1 MRVIVGSV
9 GYPDLCDHSA
19 GLAVVERL
27 AERAWPEEVS
37 CEDLSYGPIAVMQRF
52 QDDPPERC
60 FHRAIFVSGVSRPG
74 RAPGTVTVYR
84 WDRVLPSDEEVQRAV
99 SDAVTGIIFVD
110 NTVIVTGY
118 FGVLPAEVVLVEIEP
133 LLHEFGDTLS
143 PPVAEVIGPV
153 CERVAELATDP
164 SAARALPCLPLGSL
178 ITLRAETW

>member
-1 MRVIVGSV
+1 MRAIVGSV

-52 QDDPPERC
+52 QDDPPERA
-60 FHRAIFVSGVSRPG
+60 FQRAIFVSGVSREG
-74 RAPGTVTVYR
+74 RAPGTVTIYR
-84 WDRVLPSDEEVQRAV
+84 WDGVLPSDEEVQRAV
-99 SDAVTGIIFVD
+99 NDAVTGVIFVD

-118 FGVLPAEVVLVEIEP
+118 FGVLPEEVILVEIEP
-133 LLHEFGDTLS
+133 LLHEFGDVLS
-143 PPVAEVIGPV
+143 PPVAAAVDPV

-164 SAARALPCLPLGSL
+164 GAARELPRLPLGSL
-178 ITLRAETW
+178 VTLRAETW